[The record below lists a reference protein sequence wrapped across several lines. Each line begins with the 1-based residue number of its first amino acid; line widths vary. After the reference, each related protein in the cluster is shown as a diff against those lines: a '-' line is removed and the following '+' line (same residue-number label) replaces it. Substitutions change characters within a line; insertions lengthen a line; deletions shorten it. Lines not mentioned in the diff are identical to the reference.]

1 MHAATAIEAARLH
14 ERTSEMARTD
24 TLTGLANRRQ
34 LDEDLQA
41 EAAATARYHRPLRE
55 EFALVL
61 RETDAAGASVFAER
75 VRAAVEHRFPI
86 EPRALTVS
94 IGVIAAA
101 DAALYDAKA
110 AGRNQVCTAI
120 HGSP

>member
-1 MHAATAIEAARLH
+1 
-14 ERTSEMARTD
+14 MARTD

-34 LDEDLQA
+34 LDEDLEA

-75 VRAAVEHRFPI
+75 VRAAVEHRFNSPI
-86 EPRALTVS
+86 EPKGVDGVNRRRLAIRRGGDADGADRRRRCRAL
-94 IGVIAAA
+94 
-101 DAALYDAKA
+101 
-110 AGRNQVCTAI
+110 
-120 HGSP
+120 